1 MQYLFSVIDDTA
13 GLATPEEDAATSSGN
28 ARGSTQPG
36 TRFGTAW
43 LRDK

>member
-1 MQYLFSVIDDTA
+1 MQYLFCVIDDTA
-13 GLATPEEDAATSSGN
+13 GLATPEEDAATGN
-28 ARGSTQPG
+28 ARGSTHPG